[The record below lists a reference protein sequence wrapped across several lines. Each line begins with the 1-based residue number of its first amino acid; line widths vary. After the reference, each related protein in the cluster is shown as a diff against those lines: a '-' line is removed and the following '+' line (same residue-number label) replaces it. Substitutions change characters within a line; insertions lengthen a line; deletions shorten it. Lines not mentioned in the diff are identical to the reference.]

1 MTDKNWPDLIAT
13 APVVPFEGRLV
24 RCIPQ
29 LTYQKGDPPS
39 YLFTSGMVNRCNP
52 EGVSCIYMG
61 EDRDTADCEYRSY
74 YEDPEPQLTFFADF
88 KARSI
93 IDLGDDATREH
104 FGFTDA
110 DFFTGYRLQH
120 GGFPRRDRSSGCREN
135 SRPQGGHAG
144 RMAVTPQRFLFD
156 RRNTSCAPSID
167 PALTGLVVAVLPA
180 TGGFL
185 PSTKAEIRWARRF

>member
-1 MTDKNWPDLIAT
+1 MTDKNWPDLITT

-29 LTYQKGDPPS
+29 LTYEKGDPPS

-93 IDLGDDATREH
+93 IDLGDKATREH

-110 DFFTGYRLQH
+110 DFFTGFRLKTDKTALQALGEALSQQKGIVAIRFPSH
-120 GGFPRRDRSSGCREN
+120 ACHREKRSGFNMVIFPAAIEAPD
-135 SRPQGGHAG
+135 AVKILG
-144 RMAVTPQRFLFD
+144 RK
-156 RRNTSCAPSID
+156 
-167 PALTGLVVAVLPA
+167 GA
-180 TGGFL
+180 TL
-185 PSTKAEIRWARRF
+185 EEWP